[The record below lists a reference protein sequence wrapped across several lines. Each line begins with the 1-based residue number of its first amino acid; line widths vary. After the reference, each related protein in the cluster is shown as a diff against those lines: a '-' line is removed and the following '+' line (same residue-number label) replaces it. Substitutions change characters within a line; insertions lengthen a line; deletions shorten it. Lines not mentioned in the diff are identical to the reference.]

1 MCGLASVCLSD
12 LGWNPLQA
20 PLVAVTEALWH
31 TREVEPVLAGYLC
44 LPVGLLQKPFPQ
56 DLWAD
61 LPSTVFSQ
69 IMLVST
75 LSSGDSF
82 TLPLTLQTVT
92 PFTFQ
97 STCHVKHIQFQ
108 TVLICL

>member
-1 MCGLASVCLSD
+1 MCGLAPVCLSD
-12 LGWNPLQA
+12 LGRNPLQA
-20 PLVAVTEALWH
+20 PLVTVTVALWH
-31 TREVEPVLAGYLC
+31 TREVEPVQAGYLC

-61 LPSTVFSQ
+61 LPSAVFSQ
-69 IMLVST
+69 ITLAGT

-82 TLPLTLQTVT
+82 ILPLTLQTIT

-97 STCHVKHIQFQ
+97 STCPVKCIQ
-108 TVLICL
+108 L